1 MTIWIALAALAAAAY
16 AASNRLTVTV
26 EEAKIRKTK
35 MFYAPAVATAH
46 HGDTLEAGEH
56 DGGWYAVTFEGAEG
70 FVHESAV
77 STKAGKAKAG
87 KWSGSSEATAEE
99 VTLAG
104 KGFNE
109 DVEKAYK
116 KANRDLDFGLV
127 DKMEK
132 RQVSDKDMLSFMTSG
147 KTLPQEAR

>member
-1 MTIWIALAALAAAAY
+1 LLVLAALAATAY
-16 AASNRLTVTV
+16 AASTRLTVTV
-26 EEAKIRKTK
+26 EEAKIRRTK

-56 DGGWYAVTFEGAEG
+56 ADGWYAVTFDGSAG
-70 FVHESAV
+70 FIHESAV

-87 KWSGSSEATAEE
+87 KWTGSSEATAEE

-109 DVEKAYK
+109 DVEKAYR
-116 KANRDLDFGLV
+116 KANKDLDFGLV

-132 RQVSDKDMLSFMTSG
+132 RQVSDKDMLSFMTAG
-147 KTLPQEAR
+147 KTLPKEAR